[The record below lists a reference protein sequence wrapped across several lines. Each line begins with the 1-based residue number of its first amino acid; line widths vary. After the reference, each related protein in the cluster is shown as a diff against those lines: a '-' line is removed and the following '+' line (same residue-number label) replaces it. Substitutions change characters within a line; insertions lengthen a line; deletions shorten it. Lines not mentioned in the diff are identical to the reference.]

1 MGPIDYSRPLRL
13 LGLLGL
19 IFSQSVWATDNPNV
33 KVSYRFFKVFV
44 ADPHPTPG
52 YPPLQLW
59 DS

>member
-1 MGPIDYSRPLRL
+1 MGPIDYLRPLRL

-44 ADPHPTPG
+44 AATG
-52 YPPLQLW
+52 RA
-59 DS
+59 